1 MIMPASRRSIRSRVL
16 LLAAGLA
23 LAAPS
28 MLPAQ
33 QLPPLAVAGQPTTVR
48 QAIAQ
53 AQALIRDSMTANGI
67 PGVSVAVAVD
77 GRVVWTE
84 GFGFSDVENRVPLT
98 AQTRMRIG
106 SVSKSVT
113 SAAVGALIQQGK
125 LDLDAPVQRYVPA
138 FPRKPQEITARQL
151 AGHLAGIRHY
161 RGNEMYSARPYP
173 TVAASLDIFKSDSL
187 LHAPGS
193 RYFYSSYGWN
203 LLSAVVEGAA
213 GEPFLTV
220 MSRRVFEPLGLQSIV
235 AEYAD
240 SLIPFRSHYYERDR
254 SGVLRN
260 APYVDNSYKWA
271 GGGFIS
277 NTEDLVR
284 FGSAMM
290 HPGYLEAKT
299 LATLYTPM
307 RTTAGEDTHYGV
319 GWRIGSDAAGR
330 REIAHSGGSVG
341 ANAYLVM
348 YPDQR
353 VVVAILSNTTARFV
367 GGGTGGRQIASLF
380 MPR

>member
-1 MIMPASRRSIRSRVL
+1 MLPTRSRAFRRSSL
-16 LLAAGLA
+16 LLAFVAAIGLPIA
-23 LAAPS
+23 SA
-28 MLPAQ
+28 AQ
-33 QLPPLAVAGQPTTVR
+33 QLPPLAVAGHSDVHR
-48 QAIAQ
+48 DAIAK
-53 AQALIRDSMTANGI
+53 AQALVRDSMTANGV

-84 GFGFSDVENRVPLT
+84 GFGFADVENRVPLT
-98 AQTRMRIG
+98 AETRMRIG

-113 SAAVGALIQQGK
+113 SAAVGLLVQDGA
-125 LDLDAPVQRYVPA
+125 LDLDAPIQRYVPA
-138 FPRKPQEITARQL
+138 FPRKAQEITARQL

-173 TVAASLDIFKSDSL
+173 TVTASLDIFKGDSL

-213 GEPFLTV
+213 KEPFLTV
-220 MSRRVFEPLGLQSIV
+220 MVRRVFQPLGLRSIV

-290 HPGYLEAKT
+290 QPGFLEQQT
-299 LATLYTPM
+299 LTTLYTPM
-307 RTTAGEDTHYGV
+307 RTTGGDDTHYAI
-319 GWRIGSDAAGR
+319 GWRIGTDARGR

-341 ANAYLVM
+341 ANAFLVL
-348 YPDQR
+348 YPEQR
-353 VVVAILSNTTARFV
+353 VVVAVLSNATARFV
-367 GGGTGGRQIASLF
+367 GGGTAGRQIAALF

>member
-1 MIMPASRRSIRSRVL
+1 MRLTVTRFVSAALVLGASAPAPAR
-16 LLAAGLA
+16 
-23 LAAPS
+23 
-28 MLPAQ
+28 AQ
-33 QLPPLAVAGQPTTVR
+33 QLPPLAIAGQSATHR
-48 QAIAQ
+48 DAIDRART
-53 AQALIRDSMTANGI
+53 LVRDSMAANGI

-84 GFGFSDVENRVPLT
+84 GFGFADIENRVPLT

-113 SAAVGALIQQGK
+113 SAAIALLVQEGK
-125 LDLDAPVQRYVPA
+125 LDLDAPVQTYVPS
-138 FPRKPQEITARQL
+138 FPRKPQEITTRQL

-173 TVAASLDIFKSDSL
+173 TVTASLDIFKNDTL

-193 RYFYSSYGWN
+193 KYFYSSYGWN

-213 GEPFLTV
+213 GAPFLTV
-220 MSRRVFEPLGLQSIV
+220 MNQRVFEPLGLRSIV
-235 AEYAD
+235 AEHVD
-240 SLIPFRSHYYERDR
+240 SLIPFRAHYYERD
-254 SGVLRN
+254 GNGALRN
-260 APYVDNSYKWA
+260 ARFVDNSYKWA

-284 FGSAMM
+284 FGSALLE
-290 HPGYLEAKT
+290 PGFLEART
-299 LATLYTPM
+299 LATLFTPM
-307 RTTAGEDTHYGV
+307 QTTGGEATNYAI
-319 GWRIGSDAAGR
+319 GWRVGEYQGR
-330 REIAHSGGSVG
+330 REHAHSGGSVG
-341 ANAYLVM
+341 ANAFLVL

-353 VVVAILSNTTARFV
+353 VVVALLSNTTARFI
-367 GGGTGGRQIASLF
+367 GGGAGGRQIAALF